1 MEQAEPIIIA
11 VVLQLLGFA
20 LCYLEKSKFHS
31 DDFTMQLQGSS
42 KYGAGIVF
50 IHEHEIG
57 VEAVAMVF
65 QGVVSVE
72 IVEAKTSFEGFAMA
86 IKLGRLPLCIELDA
100 LGVVNLCNKV
110 GSSNGDRDNIIHG
123 IVLLLHSFCDIKLVH
138 IPRASNSVAHP
149 IFAVDLVS
157 WLVMFA
163 NKLHAK

>member
-1 MEQAEPIIIA
+1 MH
-11 VVLQLLGFA
+11 VDV
-20 LCYLEKSKFHS
+20 
-31 DDFTMQLQGSS
+31 GSS

-86 IKLGRLPLCIELDA
+86 VRLGRLPLCIELDA

-110 GSSNGDRDNIIHG
+110 ESSNGDRDNIIND